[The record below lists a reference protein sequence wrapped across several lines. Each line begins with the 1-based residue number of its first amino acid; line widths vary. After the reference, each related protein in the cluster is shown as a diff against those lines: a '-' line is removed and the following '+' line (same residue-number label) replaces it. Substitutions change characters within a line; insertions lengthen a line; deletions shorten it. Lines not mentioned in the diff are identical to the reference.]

1 VKYLRLFRN
10 KFLVASVAFL
20 VWILFFDHNN
30 AFVQY
35 QYTRELKELKGKKEY
50 YRQEIER
57 TRKELDQLNADPKA
71 IEKVAREQYL
81 MKKDDE
87 EIFIVKEK

>member
-1 VKYLRLFRN
+1 M
-10 KFLVASVAFL
+10 VASVAFL

-35 QYTRELKELKGKKEY
+35 QYTKELKELKGKKEY

>member
-1 VKYLRLFRN
+1 M
-10 KFLVASVAFL
+10 

-35 QYTRELKELKGKKEY
+35 QYTTELKELKSKKQY
-50 YRQEIER
+50 YQQEIEK
-57 TRKELDQLNADPKA
+57 TQKELDQLNADPKA